1 MCKLCDKS
9 IYIHFGFCPQKSH
22 LRLHRGGLKNVHQWA
37 WSGAFKGAQK
47 RGEASRGTRVATAH
61 CVLSSVSRLIDTR
74 WFFGNCNTSCTV
86 LTSCSAKVPAAFLSF
101 RHVSDTQMMTDR
113 LTSYNS
119 FFLIQVFYF
128 LFFKFFNNF
137 LLNNRDCT
145 IPMHCMDV
153 NPWHYGLL

>member
-1 MCKLCDKS
+1 VCKLCDKS
-9 IYIHFGFCPQKSH
+9 IYIHFGFCPRKSH
-22 LRLHRGGLKNVHQWA
+22 LRLHRGGLKTCISGLEAEPSKELKNVEKHL
-37 WSGAFKGAQK
+37 
-47 RGEASRGTRVATAH
+47 EAHVWRQLT
-61 CVLSSVSRLIDTR
+61 VSRLIDTR

-86 LTSCSAKVPAAFLSF
+86 LTSCSAKAPAAFLSF

-119 FFLIQVFYF
+119 FFLLQVFYF

-145 IPMHCMDV
+145 IPIAWMSIRDIMAYS
-153 NPWHYGLL
+153 NFGSS